1 MLRRQ
6 RCREMA
12 FVITAQRLAQFW
24 NATLPGVEGFAIVQP
39 IDGGLIDEVR
49 ARQITFADPER
60 QEIVSPPGIIHDF
73 NNAALGSRQRARTQ
87 TVQNGH

>member
-6 RCREMA
+6 RRREMA
-12 FVITAQRLAQFW
+12 LVITAQRLPQFG
-24 NATLPGVEGFAIVQP
+24 NATLPGIEGFAIIQP
-39 IDGGLIDEVR
+39 VDGGLIDEVW
-49 ARQITFADPER
+49 ARQIAFANPKR
-60 QEIVSPPGIIHDF
+60 QEIVPPPGIIHDF